1 MTSATY
7 VDERNEKMKNSVV
20 IKGNKYGII
29 VMLDDSL
36 SFSELKEAV
45 ALKFKES
52 SKFLGDSA
60 MGITFEGKSLN
71 DDEIRELLDI
81 IAENSNL
88 NIVCV
93 MDTDKQ
99 REELF
104 KTAVESV
111 SEVVEET
118 VQENIQTEDD
128 ASLYTPG
135 SEGQFYRGTLRSGQV
150 IECEGSIVILG
161 DVNPGAKVVSSGN
174 VVILGALKGTVYAGV
189 TGDASAFVV
198 ALEMSPMQIRIGDY
212 IARSSDN
219 TGKIKSKK
227 AKAET
232 KIAFVENGNIYI
244 EPLNKEVLN
253 DIHFN

>member
-1 MTSATY
+1 MKGMKFK
-7 VDERNEKMKNSVV
+7 KMKNSVV

-29 VMLDDSL
+29 VMLDENL

-45 ALKFKES
+45 ASKFKES

-60 MGITFEGKSLN
+60 MGITFEGRILS
-71 DDEIRELLDI
+71 DEEIRELLDVI
-81 IAENSNL
+81 SDNSKV

-99 REELF
+99 REEMF
-104 KTAVESV
+104 KNAVESV
-111 SEVVEET
+111 SVPKEVF
-118 VQENIQTEDD
+118 VQEEVLPEQSE
-128 ASLYTPG
+128 SLYTPG

-189 TGDASAFVV
+189 TGDASSFVV

-212 IARSSDN
+212 IARSADS
-219 TGKIKSKK
+219 TGKLKAKK